1 MEPLPFTAAPQNFL
15 PTGTRPIMPLNDLL
29 TSSSNSTRR
38 ILEGCL
44 EGNLLT
50 PDDALQLF
58 SVTGVELHALC
69 LSADHLRQEQC
80 GDTVSYVINRNI
92 NFTNV
97 CIKSCKF
104 CAFARGI
111 RSEEGYMLSPEQILI
126 KTSEAVEMGATEICL
141 QAGLAP
147 ISNPHFYRN
156 LLETIKSEYPDL
168 HIHAFSPEEIKYG
181 ASLTGQSI
189 SDYLAD
195 LQSAGLGSLPGTS
208 AEILDDTLRKKIAPG
223 RITTAQWIDVIR
235 NAHELG
241 IPTTS
246 TMMFGHVET
255 LEQRIAHMELL
266 RALQEETGGFT
277 EFVPLSF
284 VHQESPLFVTRTVL
298 GVQPGPSGNDVI
310 RLYAISRLMLGA
322 SMKNIQAS
330 WVKEGRRQSQWLLS
344 CGVNDLGGTLINESI
359 STTAGAQHGQL
370 VTPAAIRRL
379 IRDAGRTP
387 LQRNTTYEVLKEF
400 PQILSIE
407 EEAQEAANE
416 PLNTIDPNSK
426 LFGSYQELVA
436 NESLRY
442 DFQRPK
448 KRSGQVSSDLNS
460 SKSIG
465 RSTSKPN

>member
-1 MEPLPFTAAPQNFL
+1 
-15 PTGTRPIMPLNDLL
+15 MPLSNLL
-29 TSSSNSTRR
+29 TRSSDSTRR
-38 ILEGCL
+38 ILEDCL
-44 EGNLLT
+44 EGT
-50 PDDALQLF
+50 PLNSESALRLF
-58 SVTGVELHALC
+58 STSGIDLHALC
-69 LSADHLRQEQC
+69 LTADYLRQEQC

-111 RSEEGYMLSPEQILI
+111 RSEEGYMLSPEQILT

-147 ISNPHFYRN
+147 ISNPHFYRH
-156 LLETIKSEYPDL
+156 LLETIKTEFPDL

-189 SDYLAD
+189 REYLSDLK
-195 LQSAGLGSLPGTS
+195 SAGLGSLPGTS

-223 RITTAQWIDVIR
+223 RITTDQWVDVIR
-235 NAHELG
+235 TAHELE

-266 RALQEETGGFT
+266 RSVQEETGGFT

-284 VHQESPLFVTRTVL
+284 VHQESPLFVTGNIA

-310 RLYAISRLMLGA
+310 RLYAISRLMLGP

-330 WVKEGRRQSQWLLS
+330 WVKEGLRQSQWLLS

-387 LQRNTTYEVLKEF
+387 AQRSTAYQLLKKF
-400 PQILSIE
+400 PQSISPQE
-407 EEAQEAANE
+407 EFEEAASE
-416 PLNTIDPNSK
+416 PLNSIGECSN

-442 DFQRPK
+442 DFQRPQ
-448 KRSGQVSSDLNS
+448 KRS
-460 SKSIG
+460 
-465 RSTSKPN
+465 SKPSLAKSPSI